1 LFFKATKRK
10 DLTLEKLGINLG
22 FLLVQIF
29 NFAII
34 FIVLKAWV
42 YKPMLNMMETREK
55 KIAQGLEDA
64 RVAADARA
72 NAEEDANRII
82 REAQSKAATVVK
94 EATTRAELLQ
104 KEIESK
110 AKDNIEA
117 ERKAALADV
126 EAERIRL
133 LSDIRGD
140 VSAIAIAAAQKLI
153 GEALDEKRQH
163 ALLTQFFSGVQ
174 SGKVTILDNVSMQ
187 GASAE
192 VTSALPLTDE
202 EQSQIK
208 ADLKTNVGEIA
219 SISFRVDPS
228 ILGGLVIR
236 VGDQVVDGSVASQL
250 SSLRQAIA

>member
-1 LFFKATKRK
+1 M
-10 DLTLEKLGINLG
+10 EKLGINLG

-42 YKPMLNMMETREK
+42 YKPLLNMMETREK

-72 NAEEDANRII
+72 NAEEDASRII
-82 REAQSKAATVVK
+82 REAQTKAASVIK
-94 EATTRAELLQ
+94 ESTTRAESLQ
-104 KEIESK
+104 KEYEAE
-110 AKDNIEA
+110 AKLNIEA
-117 ERKAALADV
+117 ERKSALADV
-126 EAERIRL
+126 EEERVRL

-163 ALLTQFFSGVQ
+163 ALLAQFFSGVQ
-174 SGKVTILDNVSMQ
+174 AGKVTVLDNVSMK

-192 VTSALPLTDE
+192 ITSALPLTE
-202 EQSQIK
+202 EERSQIK
-208 ADLKTNVGEIA
+208 ADLKTNIGEIA

-236 VGDQVVDGSVASQL
+236 VGDQVVDGSVAAQL
-250 SSLRQAIA
+250 ASLRQAIA

>member
-1 LFFKATKRK
+1 M
-10 DLTLEKLGINLG
+10 EKLGINLG

-42 YKPMLNMMETREK
+42 YGPMLNMMETREK

-72 NAEEDANRII
+72 NAEEDASRII
-82 REAQSKAATVVK
+82 REAQTKAAGLVK
-94 EATTRAELLQ
+94 EATTRAESLQ
-104 KEIESK
+104 K
-110 AKDNIEA
+110 DIEA
-117 ERKAALADV
+117 EARVNIDAERKSALAEV
-126 EAERIRL
+126 EEERVRL

-163 ALLTQFFSGVQ
+163 ALLAQFFSGVQ
-174 SGKVTILDNVSMQ
+174 AGKVTVLDNVSLT
-187 GASAE
+187 GANAE
-192 VTSALPLTDE
+192 ITSALPLTNE
-202 EQSQIK
+202 EQEQIK
-208 ADLKTNVGEIA
+208 ADLQAKVGEIA
-219 SISFRVDPS
+219 SYRFRVDPS

-236 VGDQVVDGSVASQL
+236 VGDQVVDGSVAAQL
-250 SSLRQAIA
+250 SSLRQVIA